1 MKYRSIALI
10 APLLLVACNSNNDLQ
25 AQSRDTLL
33 KNPLYLELYSEQ
45 LVDTMVNL
53 EVYGDPLIEDEA
65 KKKIADT
72 TKEYWL
78 AESKKARKAQR
89 QSSKGEL
96 ITMKEYVTGE
106 VMFTKDGSAVHFG
119 PTFTSTPGPSVHA
132 FISSTIDPRDVEFP
146 DPTAIDLGEILIPYG
161 AQSFY
166 PEQRIVDAMKYRTI
180 VIWDTKLERLYG
192 FAQISPLY

>member
-1 MKYRSIALI
+1 MKIRSIALI
-10 APLLLVACNSNNDLQ
+10 APLLLVACNNGGTN
-25 AQSRDTLL
+25 AQSRESLL

-53 EVYGDPLIEDEA
+53 EVYGDPLIEDEG

-72 TKEYWL
+72 TKKYWL
-78 AESKKARKAQR
+78 EEAKKSRKAQR
-89 QSSKGEL
+89 QSSKGNL

-106 VMFTKDGSAVHFG
+106 VILTKDGSAVHFG
-119 PTFTSTPGPSVHA
+119 PSFITTPGPSLHA
-132 FISSTIDPRDVEFP
+132 FISTVIDPRDVEFP
-146 DPTAIDLGEILIPYG
+146 DVSAVDLGEITVPYG

-166 PEQRIVDAMKYRTI
+166 PEQKIADALQYRTV
-180 VIWDTKLERLYG
+180 VIWDTALERLYG